1 MGGDNQELKNVT
13 RKVCLNRRAAL
24 EPEERKAK
32 SLLIQQKLYGLKE
45 FQDAETVMSFLDFRQ
60 EVESTAIAELL
71 IEQKKK
77 LVLPRCA
84 EHGIIIPLVVCD
96 LEADLESGAW
106 GIREPKLCNEE
117 VDPSE
122 IDLVIMPGAGFD
134 LTGNRIGYG
143 GGFYDRFF
151 VRLNP
156 SVPKIAL
163 AFHTQV
169 IEQVPVDKHDSKITI
184 LVTEDDVYDFR
195 IYKD

>member
-1 MGGDNQELKNVT
+1 MKNNNQGIKNVM

-24 EPEERKAK
+24 EPEERAAK

-45 FQDAETVMSFLDFRQ
+45 FQEAKTVMSFLDFRQ
-60 EVESTAIAELL
+60 EVETTSIAELL
-71 IEQKKK
+71 IDQKKK
-77 LVLPRCA
+77 LVLPRVA
-84 EHGIIIPLVVCD
+84 EHGIMIPLVVRD
-96 LEADLESGAW
+96 LEADIEPGAW

-122 IDLVIMPGAGFD
+122 IDLVIIPGAGFD

-151 VRLNP
+151 MRLNP

-169 IEQVPVDKHDSKITI
+169 IEQVPCDKHDSKITV

-195 IYKD
+195 TYKA